1 MENDYRHR
9 GLRTNLQ
16 CVDVRMQ
23 GWADGTLGV
32 KLGGHVRG
40 IGGWGNNEHSGRVG
54 RRQGEECGYEYGI
67 WDTELMHGTETGTPI
82 TARARVWMR
91 EGNTYRTR
99 AAHTYK

>member
-1 MENDYRHR
+1 M
-9 GLRTNLQ
+9 
-16 CVDVRMQ
+16 
-23 GWADGTLGV
+23 GV
-32 KLGGHVRG
+32 KLGGHVRR